1 MHDAACEGVQGN
13 RYRPR
18 ARLWLPACALWRSS
32 TGPCVHCRRYT
43 GHFRSYAVGS
53 AGPEAQ
59 ARAVRL
65 TPLGYPVSLRPPC
78 IIRYPSRDTLCLHLP
93 CPRRGTPS
101 DRNKTGQS
109 EPPVPPVLQPVM
121 SSPHAS
127 LRLMP
132 RSSSVAPQVIL
143 NLRPAALN
151 WRTALRFRQSMGGFV
166 EVCRGWMCPVGLFSG
181 QSCRFLTQK
190 FPLVRGS

>member
-121 SSPHAS
+121 SSRHALLECPLGITSYTEAATGCFELAHSFAVRAAMGVYPLIRSHPQS
-127 LRLMP
+127 LQNP
-132 RSSSVAPQVIL
+132 L
-143 NLRPAALN
+143 NRPAASSVYL
-151 WRTALRFRQSMGGFV
+151 T
-166 EVCRGWMCPVGLFSG
+166 VCWMFLCP
-181 QSCRFLTQK
+181 R
-190 FPLVRGS
+190 